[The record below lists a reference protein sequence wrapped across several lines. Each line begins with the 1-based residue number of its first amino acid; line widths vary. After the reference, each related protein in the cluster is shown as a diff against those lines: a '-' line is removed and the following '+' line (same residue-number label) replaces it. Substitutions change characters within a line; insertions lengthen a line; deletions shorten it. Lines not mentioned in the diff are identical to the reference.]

1 MAKTWPLYTVGSF
14 VISSRSASFF
24 LTAARDDIS
33 VRDKGFSGRCVRMD
47 AVRRRLARDGA
58 PLKLPKTLD
67 TRLYL
72 VVNAG
77 RVVDR

>member
-1 MAKTWPLYTVGSF
+1 M
-14 VISSRSASFF
+14 
-24 LTAARDDIS
+24 DIS
-33 VRDKGFSGRCVRMD
+33 VRDKGIFRVGVFRMD

-58 PLKLPKTLD
+58 PLKLPPKLFD